1 MHKDRSIEQKTNLS
15 EIEKEINDKFKN
27 TMYLKKEDFQVYL
40 ELNSDNLY
48 PIEFKIKP
56 NGDIS
61 IKDDINYILKDIYIG
76 SNKQFFYESYTISET
91 TTNIL
96 RLSNT
101 FKTAWDSSKYMIF
114 RNGYLLNSNV
124 YKMGIPSFKNILKT
138 KTIYSMV
145 SFKKGDRIDVFY
157 IENKDILED
166 VPFNRDLYITTRRVF
181 AVQDDQVDIKIP
193 YPYDSYPR
201 GDKMFICLTKSGM
214 YLDNR
219 YDYNTSFDKEYLT
232 LRYENRLISSYVDYL
247 IFLFPYVRADF
258 ESDSYNEIK
267 DKTGNFTG
275 IDFEYSYS
283 ILNPS
288 NEEEGIVNFY
298 PIFDQYT
305 LQKKN
310 FILFGNTTLIDKDR
324 YNLIDNGT
332 IQFINETDIKHCSSA
347 KYTMVIFKE
356 QDITDQKK
364 LLFGLEFYS
373 VVAEEDRQ
381 QRFYI
386 PKIDNQKKSF
396 LAFLGS
402 TSLDVHN
409 KFTWK
414 YELDQMILTN
424 KEDYVKKGRVVNFIF
439 YTPNNEDTLSREK
452 EIALKKM
459 MWDISEDGKSYIPE
473 YLYTDMQFNDSNL
486 LLFLNGTFIQPDRY
500 QIDKNN
506 CITFVNEDDDGLK
519 NTKTLTG
526 IYLVSYIPN
535 YEKDDNTEGPYN
547 FIDMKEDHDWIWF
560 DEIYAVPY
568 EIEVFN
574 VEKDLPGNLVIQ
586 QKSIYKDI
594 SSSIK
599 VSSPYSIMAL
609 NGSITLNKGTINK
622 LINGSVTLS
631 NTYSIQVTQPD
642 HGRIEVNGKVGT
654 LFKFPENTSV
664 TIQAFADKGY
674 IVEKLYLNKVTNAIE
689 VTTVKEGE

>member
-15 EIEKEINDKFKN
+15 EIEKEINYKFKN

-40 ELNSDNLY
+40 ELNSNNLY

-138 KTIYSMV
+138 KTVYSMV

-157 IENKDILED
+157 IENKDILQD

-332 IQFINETDIKHCSSA
+332 IQFTNETDRKHCSSA

-356 QDITDQKK
+356 QDIQDQKK

-381 QRFYI
+381 QRFHI

-396 LAFLGS
+396 LAFFGS
-402 TSLDVHN
+402 ISLDVHN

-459 MWDISEDGKSYIPE
+459 MWDVSEDGKSYIPE

-560 DEIYAVPY
+560 DEMYAVPY

-631 NTYSIQVTQPD
+631 NTYSIQVIQPD